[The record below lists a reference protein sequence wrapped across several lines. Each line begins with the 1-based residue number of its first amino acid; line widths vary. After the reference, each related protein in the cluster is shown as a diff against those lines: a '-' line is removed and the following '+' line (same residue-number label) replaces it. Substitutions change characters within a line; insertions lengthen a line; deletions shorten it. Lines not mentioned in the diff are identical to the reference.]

1 MVNNDL
7 QGLVETR
14 PLKAWKETLALL
26 CTVSAIGDYFDVDPE
41 MLKISNLASL
51 TSHYNGFVKIADSQI
66 FNGVLLNFALGTISS
81 LLQLP

>member
-26 CTVSAIGDYFDVDPE
+26 CTVMTPP
-41 MLKISNLASL
+41 LA
-51 TSHYNGFVKIADSQI
+51 F
-66 FNGVLLNFALGTISS
+66 
-81 LLQLP
+81 LQLEAVNCIMEH